1 MIKLPKTVT
10 AILKIAISLVLL
22 YFIFSKIHFREV
34 AEIIRRS
41 RVGYLVIAIIFF
53 ILSKVL
59 ASFRLNCYLHRL
71 KIHLTQTSNLELY
84 SLGMFYNLFLPGGI
98 GGDAYK
104 GYILKK
110 KFEIRTKSIIA
121 VLLLDRFSGLL
132 LLFIL
137 ASILCLLL
145 PYEFLVLWKIPIG
158 FLILLSVFLFW
169 GIHKKLFSYLL
180 PIFWKSFGY
189 SAFVQCSQLLC
200 VLFILM
206 ALKIEV
212 NVMTYLFIFLISSIV
227 SILPITIG
235 GIGIRE
241 VVFYY
246 GAMWLNLAEN
256 TSVTISV
263 VFFLITAF
271 VSLFGLIYHF
281 KKPDLK
287 LISSQL
293 P

>member
-1 MIKLPKTVT
+1 MIKLPKPVT

-22 YFIFSKIHFREV
+22 YFIFSKIQFREV

-41 RVGYLVIAIIFF
+41 RVGYLVIAILFF

-71 KIHLTQTSNLELY
+71 KIYLTQTSNLKLY

-137 ASILCLLL
+137 ACILCLLL

-158 FLILLSVFLFW
+158 FAIVLSVFIFW

-212 NVMTYLFIFLISSIV
+212 NVLTYLFIFLISSIV

-246 GAMWLNLAEN
+246 GAIWLNLAEN

-293 P
+293 R